1 MSCRN
6 PFFSEKSCLI
16 IAPWFWEQTD
26 CQQSKYDDD
35 SNHQKVTE
43 PSSSLDPTFLAFYS
57 YLLSTFNEV
66 LVKEHKLEI
75 TFKQWKKKCKDC
87 YGPKFLQKLQLKQW
101 RCNEN
106 TEKQPGFKSCC

>member
-16 IAPWFWEQTD
+16 IPPWFWEQTD

-35 SNHQKVTE
+35 NNHQKVTA
-43 PSSSLDPTFLAFYS
+43 PSSSLDPTFLAFYG

-75 TFKQWKKKCKDC
+75 TFKQWKKNVRIPMGLNFYKN
-87 YGPKFLQKLQLKQW
+87 YI
-101 RCNEN
+101 
-106 TEKQPGFKSCC
+106 